1 MYHREVIDTFE
12 VPAGFEFHELTGSHF
27 GVHWSDDEIVVKI
40 RFDKAVAGY
49 LKERKWHPSQEI
61 AEHSDGSL
69 VLSMTVNHLLELK
82 RWILSWGS
90 MAQILGPQSFVDDL
104 KQTVEDMR
112 EKFEATNVWQNDNSM
127 QFKEGISN

>member
-1 MYHREVIDTFE
+1 MISAKILQDTFQI
-12 VPAGFEFHELTGSHF
+12 PAGFDFHKLTGSHF
-27 GVHWSDDEIVVKI
+27 GVHWSDDEIEVKI

-61 AEHSDGSL
+61 EEYPDGSL

-90 MAQILGPQSFVDDL
+90 MAQILEPQSFVDDI
-104 KQTVEDMR
+104 KQTVDDMK
-112 EKFEATNVWQNDNSM
+112 EKYEATL
-127 QFKEGISN
+127 